1 MSSSPATPSSDSLP
15 LRMIVEYAYCP
26 RLFHLMHVQGR
37 WENNAYTE
45 DGRNVHS
52 RVDAEADALP
62 LPWEEGT
69 DAPPKIVRSVSLASE
84 ALGIS
89 AKLDLVEA
97 EGATAVPV
105 EYKRGEVPDN
115 PERSWEPERVQLM
128 AQGLLLRESGYG
140 CDKGVLYFEKSR
152 TRVEIPLSEA
162 LERRTRELIELAH
175 ACASRDEEP
184 LPLDHS
190 RKCQGCSLAGICLP
204 DETLILRG
212 EEPDK
217 QDGVRRFYPPRDDA
231 QPLYVQEQGARLGKS
246 GECLEVTKGKE
257 ALLEARLIDVS
268 QVVLCGSVQ
277 MTSAAIHLC
286 AERGI
291 PVVHQSMGHWFYGI
305 THGTGLRNAYDRAN
319 QFRKADNPSFCLR
332 LAQSIVQAKGQNQ
345 RTLLRR
351 NGRGDTSVALDE
363 MARMLRQVE
372 KTANLQ
378 ELLGVEGL
386 IARAYFGEFPKMLR
400 PKEGESFPFDME
412 GRNRRPPRDPVNA
425 CLSFAY
431 ALLVKE
437 CTVALMSVGLD
448 PYWGFFH
455 QPRHGR
461 PALAL
466 DLMEEFRSVVADS
479 AVITAI
485 NTGMVGSGSF
495 ETNGVAWALN
505 AAGRKSLIKS
515 YELRMDQ
522 LITHPVFDYKTS
534 WRRVVFVQAQLLAR
548 TLRGEIPTYPGIV
561 TR

>member
-1 MSSSPATPSSDSLP
+1 MNPPPTDSLP

-37 WENNAYTE
+37 WENNVFTE

-62 LPWEEGT
+62 LPWEDGT
-69 DAPPKIVRSVSLASE
+69 DAPPKVVRSVSLSSE

-97 EGATAVPV
+97 EGTMATPV

-128 AQGLLLRESGYG
+128 AQGMLLREAGYT

-152 TRVEIPLSEA
+152 TRVEIPLTEA
-162 LERRTRELIELAH
+162 LSRRTLELIELAH
-175 ACASRDEEP
+175 ACAATEDEP
-184 LPLDHS
+184 LPLENS
-190 RKCQGCSLAGICLP
+190 RKCHGCSLAGICLP
-204 DETLILRG
+204 DETWALCG
-212 EEPDK
+212 KHKNADE
-217 QDGVRRFYPPRDDA
+217 DGIRRLYPPRDDA
-231 QPLYVQEQGARLGKS
+231 QPLYVQEQGARVGKT

-257 ALLEARLIDVS
+257 TLLETRLIDVS

-277 MTSAAIHLC
+277 ITSAAIHLC
-286 AERGI
+286 ADRGI

-305 THGTGLRNAYDRAN
+305 TYGTGLRNAYDRAN

-351 NGRGDTSVALDE
+351 NGRGDTSQALDE
-363 MARMLRQVE
+363 MARHLRHVE
-372 KTANLQ
+372 KVANLQ
-378 ELLGVEGL
+378 ELLGIEGL
-386 IARAYFGEFPKMLR
+386 IARAYFGDFPKMLR
-400 PKEGESFPFDME
+400 PKEGESFPFDMD
-412 GRNRRPPRDPVNA
+412 GRNRRPPKDPVNA
-425 CLSFAY
+425 CLSFVY

-437 CTVALMSVGLD
+437 CTVALLSVGLD
-448 PYWGFFH
+448 PYWGFYH

-466 DLMEEFRSVVADS
+466 DLMEEFRAIVADS
-479 AVITAI
+479 AVISAI
-485 NTGMVGSGSF
+485 NTGMVGSTSF
-495 ETNGVAWALN
+495 ESNGVAWALN
-505 AAGRKSLIKS
+505 AAGRKALIKS

-522 LITHPVFDYKTS
+522 LITHPIFEYKTS

-548 TLRGEIPTYPGIV
+548 TLRGEIPTYPGIM

>member
-1 MSSSPATPSSDSLP
+1 MNPSPASPSIDPIP
-15 LRMIVEYAYCP
+15 LRMVVEYAYCP

-37 WENNAYTE
+37 WENNAFTE

-84 ALGIS
+84 RLGIS

-97 EGATAVPV
+97 DGVTATPV

-115 PERSWEPERVQLM
+115 PDRSWEPERVQLM
-128 AQGLLLRESGYG
+128 AQGMLLRESGYT

-152 TRVEIPLSEA
+152 TRVEISLSEA

-175 ACASRDEEP
+175 TCASSDEEP
-184 LPLDHS
+184 LPLEHS

-217 QDGVRRFYPPRDDA
+217 QEGVRRFYPPRDDA

-246 GECLEVTKGKE
+246 GECLEVTKGKQ

-305 THGTGLRNAYDRAN
+305 TQGTGLRNAYDRAN

-351 NGRGDTSVALDE
+351 NGRGDTSLALDE

-412 GRNRRPPRDPVNA
+412 GRNRRPPKDPVNA

-466 DLMEEFRSVVADS
+466 DLMEEFRSIVADS

-495 ETNGVAWALN
+495 ETNGVSWALN
-505 AAGRKSLIKS
+505 AAGRKALIKS